1 MVSRVHMSL
10 EEVSLPG
17 VLGKSYVAYVELD
30 KDSRNLAC
38 MMRKIRCLRDRDL
51 KSLGLLSA
59 RQCQHVLR
67 QMRAE
72 HQSPARR
79 SDRVSCL
86 SVLLVFQSVMMFK
99 VASTGHLRPGVH
111 ATQMQETAS
120 LVHNLLVE
128 VMWGRWFSGDA
139 FGLGHSWCRS
149 RTAAD
154 SMVRLD
160 ALELLRLGQDLWTRV
175 PTIRDAAGSI
185 DIVASAGLRDL
196 KASRV

>member
-1 MVSRVHMSL
+1 MTGFPVYGRQV
-10 EEVSLPG
+10 EEIFGS
-17 VLGKSYVAYVELD
+17 
-30 KDSRNLAC
+30 C
-38 MMRKIRCLRDRDL
+38 
-51 KSLGLLSA
+51 SA
-59 RQCQHVLR
+59 
-67 QMRAE
+67 
-72 HQSPARR
+72 
-79 SDRVSCL
+79 L
-86 SVLLVFQSVMMFK
+86 SVPECDDVQSCFDRSFTSRCSCHTD
-99 VASTGHLRPGVH
+99 AGDSISSAQL
-111 ATQMQETAS
+111 A
-120 LVHNLLVE
+120 LVE